1 MGKTYVC
8 SDIHAHADIL
18 REVLKKLQSD
28 DRLYMIGDAVDK
40 GPDGMEALKI
50 LRDDPRCEML
60 IGNHDLMMLQ
70 NLACEEHRDE
80 IPALLIDDIFMRWQ
94 ILNFGWASWEAFR
107 QESEEEQQSL
117 TAFLKERPVLRIVEA
132 GGRRF
137 ILVHAAVPKD
147 YPFDEP
153 QDLSMDVLADPKYP
167 FLYDWKS
174 DFVWG
179 RYVTKVPG
187 YTVIVGHTPAQYR
200 GGEFIMQ
207 DGEDW
212 YDIDC
217 GLAYNEDSS
226 KLALLCL
233 DDMNLEY
240 IPIMKRASFSDR
252 R

>member
-8 SDIHAHADIL
+8 SDIHAHAD
-18 REVLKKLQSD
+18 VLQAVLDRMNED

-40 GPDGMEALKI
+40 GPDGMEALKM
-50 LRDDPRCEML
+50 LMDDPRCEML

-70 NLACEEHRDE
+70 NLMCEEHRDE
-80 IPALLIDDIFMRWQ
+80 LPQSVIDDIFFRWQ
-94 ILNFGWASWEAFR
+94 VLNFGWASWNAF
-107 QESEEEQQSL
+107 QEESESEQQRIIEY
-117 TAFLKERPVLRIVEA
+117 LKTRPVLKVLEV
-132 GGRRF
+132 GGRKF
-137 ILVHAAVPKD
+137 ILVHAAVPRD
-147 YPFDEP
+147 YVFDSIH
-153 QDLSMDVLADPKYP
+153 DLSMDVLTDPEYP

-179 RYVTKVPG
+179 RFVTRADG

-200 GGEFIMQ
+200 GEEYIRQKGDYWF
-207 DGEDW
+207 
-212 YDIDC
+212 DIDC

-226 KLALLCL
+226 KLALLRL

-240 IPIMKRASFSDR
+240 IPIMRRADFSDR

>member
-18 REVLKKLQSD
+18 HEVLKKLQPD

-50 LRDDPRCEML
+50 LRDDRRCEML

-70 NLACEEHRDE
+70 NLVCEKHRDE
-80 IPALLIDDIFMRWQ
+80 IPAFLIDDIFMRWQ
-94 ILNFGWASWEAFR
+94 ILNFGWASWEAFM
-107 QESEEEQQSL
+107 QESKEEQQSL
-117 TAFLKERPVLRIVEA
+117 TAFLKERPVLKVAEA

-137 ILVHAAVPKD
+137 ILVHAAIPKG
-147 YPFDEP
+147 YAFAEP
-153 QDLSMDVLADPKYP
+153 HDLYMDVIADPQYP

-200 GGEFIMQ
+200 GDEYILQ

-233 DDMNLEY
+233 DNMELEY
-240 IPIMKRASFSDR
+240 IPIMKRAAFSDR

>member
-1 MGKTYVC
+1 MGKIYVC
-8 SDIHAHADIL
+8 SDIHAHAD
-18 REVLKKLQSD
+18 VLHEALSRLDAD

-40 GPDGMEALKI
+40 GTDGMEALKM
-50 LRDDPRCEML
+50 LMRDPRCEML

-70 NLACEEHRDE
+70 NYACEEHRDE
-80 IPALLIDDIFMRWQ
+80 LPGRLVDDVFLRWQ
-94 ILNFGWASWEAFR
+94 ILNFGYATWEAFR
-107 QESEEEQQSL
+107 RESREDQQQMMAYMQSRPL
-117 TAFLKERPVLRIVEA
+117 LKIVEA
-132 GGRRF
+132 GGRKF
-137 ILVHAAVPKD
+137 ILVHAAIPRT
-147 YPFDEP
+147 YPLDHLHDLYLDVIRDEE
-153 QDLSMDVLADPKYP
+153 YP

-179 RYVTKVPG
+179 RYVTRVPG

-200 GGEFIMQ
+200 GEEYIRQ
-207 DGEDW
+207 EGEDW

-233 DDMNLEY
+233 DTMELQY
-240 IPIMKRASFSDR
+240 IPIMRKAGFSDR